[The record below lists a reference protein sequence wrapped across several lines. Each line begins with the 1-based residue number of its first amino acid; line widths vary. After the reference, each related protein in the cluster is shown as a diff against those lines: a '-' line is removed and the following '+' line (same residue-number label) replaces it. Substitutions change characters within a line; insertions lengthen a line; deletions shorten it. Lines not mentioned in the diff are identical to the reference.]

1 MDLDLLELTLFL
13 SASQQKAW
21 LGQMGC
27 HNFIGLRK
35 RARLNII
42 AIKKLVESDFFSKI
56 YIYIYIHTSEG
67 FSKLVESV
75 FFLHSTCASGFV
87 RTYPFLVSFTTKG
100 MVRPNGLS

>member
-1 MDLDLLELTLFL
+1 MESDFFSKKKTSGISFFFYIAHALVDLLELTLFL

-42 AIKKLVESDFFSKI
+42 AIK
-56 YIYIYIHTSEG
+56 
-67 FSKLVESV
+67 
-75 FFLHSTCASGFV
+75 
-87 RTYPFLVSFTTKG
+87 
-100 MVRPNGLS
+100 N